1 MHQVNISSR
10 EQEVLQKIS
19 EGLTTKEIARHLY
32 LSDHTIITYRKKLFE
47 KLEALNAPALV
58 RKGFELGYLQYKI

>member
-1 MHQVNISSR
+1 MYQINISSR
-10 EQEVLQKIS
+10 EQQVLQKIS

-32 LSDHTIITYRKKLFE
+32 LSNHTIITYRKNLFQ

-58 RKGFELGYLQYKI
+58 RRGFELGLLNN